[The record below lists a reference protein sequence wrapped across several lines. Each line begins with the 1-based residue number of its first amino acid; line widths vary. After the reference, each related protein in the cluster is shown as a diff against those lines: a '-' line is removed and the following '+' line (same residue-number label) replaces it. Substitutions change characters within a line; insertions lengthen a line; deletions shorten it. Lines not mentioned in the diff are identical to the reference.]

1 MRNAQQERR
10 GGRRNL
16 TSRWGEAV
24 SYIGRNDVLALTAIV
39 VLLTWLGFL
48 ADASRIGRVMPGVVC
63 ILIGGALLSNFHV
76 TPFSSPVCDFIGEYL
91 VAAAIP
97 LLMIKSDLKR
107 VFLESGRV
115 MIGFAAA
122 CVGIVA
128 GVLVGYYIL
137 APWHVGAKI
146 AGFYAGAFIGGT
158 ISMIAVGNAVQMT
171 PAEIAAATG
180 ASMIPSV
187 LGLMALVAI
196 PNLRIVRRYLPCR
209 LAEDGT
215 DGKNGIRA
223 PTAAP
228 EFRLTHITG
237 ALALTFGICAM
248 ARIVEHYAAG
258 LLAHDQS
265 RYNILY
271 VTALT
276 VLVANVFPRQLHKLR
291 GEFELGMIF
300 MYMFFA
306 MIGLGTNVTSFLS
319 NAVSLFFY
327 VVILLSI
334 GIVVTLVL
342 CKLLRLDLSEAV
354 TGCGAAI
361 VGPAATVAVV
371 AGKGWHSMVSPAVM
385 TGIFCHIVGN
395 FVGIT
400 VAAMLG

>member
-1 MRNAQQERR
+1 VA
-10 GGRRNL
+10 
-16 TSRWGEAV
+16 
-24 SYIGRNDVLALTAIV
+24 YIDANNVLALTAIV
-39 VLLTWLGFL
+39 VFLTWLGFL
-48 ADASRIGRVMPGVVC
+48 VDASRIGRVMPGVVC
-63 ILIGGALLSNFHV
+63 ILAGGALLSNFRV
-76 TPFSSPVCDFIGEYL
+76 TPFSSSVTDFIGEYV

-97 LLMIKSDLKR
+97 LLMLKSDLKKI
-107 VFLESGRV
+107 FLESGRV
-115 MIGFAAA
+115 MIGFGAA

-128 GVLVGYYIL
+128 GVLVGYYVL
-137 APWHVGAKI
+137 APWHVGAKV

-158 ISMIAVGNAVQMT
+158 ISMIAVGNAVQMS
-171 PAEIAAATG
+171 PADIATATG

-187 LGLMALVAI
+187 LGLMALVAV

-209 LAEDGT
+209 PAEDGANRS
-215 DGKNGIRA
+215 NGA
-223 PTAAP
+223 PSAVVIP

-237 ALALTFGICAM
+237 ALTLAFGICAL
-248 ARIVEHYAAG
+248 ARLVERFASGIVG
-258 LLAHDQS
+258 HDQS
-265 RYNILY
+265 HYNILY

-276 VLVANVFPRQLHKLR
+276 VLIANIFPRQLQKLR

-306 MIGLGTNVTSFLS
+306 MIGLGTNATSFLN

-327 VVILLSI
+327 VIILLGI

-342 CKLLRLDLSEAV
+342 CKLLRLDLTEAV

-371 AGKGWHSMVSPAVM
+371 AAKGWHSMVSPAVM

>member
-1 MRNAQQERR
+1 
-10 GGRRNL
+10 
-16 TSRWGEAV
+16 V
-24 SYIGRNDVLALTAIV
+24 SYFNGNDVLALTAIV
-39 VLLTWLGFL
+39 VFLVWLGFL
-48 ADASRIGRVMPGVVC
+48 ADASRIGRAMPGVVW
-63 ILIGGALLSNFHV
+63 ILIVGALLSNLHI
-76 TPFSSPVCDFIGEYL
+76 TPYSSTVCDFIGEYV

-97 LLMIKSDLKR
+97 LLMLKSDLKR
-107 VFLESGRV
+107 VFIESGRV
-115 MIGFAAA
+115 MIGFGAA

-128 GVLVGYYIL
+128 GVLVGYYVL

-158 ISMIAVGNAVQMT
+158 ISMVAVGNAVQMT

-196 PNLRIVRRYLPCR
+196 PNLGIVKRYLPCR
-209 LAEDGT
+209 LTEAGVQ
-215 DGKNGIRA
+215 
-223 PTAAP
+223 TASGVQATLVP

-237 ALALTFGICAM
+237 ALALTFAICAL
-248 ARIVEHYAAG
+248 ARTIEHQIAASVG
-258 LLAHDQS
+258 HDQS

-271 VTALT
+271 VTVLT
-276 VLVANVFPRQLHKLR
+276 VMVANIFPRQLHKLR

-306 MIGLGTNVTSFLS
+306 MIGLGTNVTAFLS

-327 VVILLSI
+327 VIILLSV
-334 GIVVTLVL
+334 GILVTLL
-342 CKLLRLDLSEAV
+342 LSKLLRLDLSEAI

-395 FVGIT
+395 FIGI
-400 VAAMLG
+400 MLATLLS

>member
-1 MRNAQQERR
+1 LFSIDADN
-10 GGRRNL
+10 
-16 TSRWGEAV
+16 
-24 SYIGRNDVLALTAIV
+24 ILALSAV
-39 VLLTWLGFL
+39 VLFLTWLGFFV
-48 ADASRIGRVMPGVVC
+48 DASRVGRVIPGVVF
-63 ILIGGALLSNFHV
+63 ILSGGALLSNLHV
-76 TPFSSPVCDFIGEYL
+76 TPFSSPVSDFIGQYV

-97 LLMIKSDLKR
+97 LLMLKANLKKI
-107 VFLESGRV
+107 FLESGRV
-115 MIGFAAA
+115 MIGFGAA

-128 GVLVGYYIL
+128 GVIVGFCL
-137 APWHVGAKI
+137 LSHWHVGAKV

-187 LGLMALVAI
+187 LGLMALVAVS
-196 PNLRIVRRYLPCR
+196 NSKVVRRFIPCKIDEGEGGETSDSCSPP
-209 LAEDGT
+209 A
-215 DGKNGIRA
+215 N
-223 PTAAP
+223 P
-228 EFRLTHITG
+228 EFRLSHITG
-237 ALALTFGICAM
+237 ALALTFGICAI
-248 ARIVEHYAAG
+248 ARVIEAFASQRIG
-258 LLAHDQS
+258 HDQA

-276 VLVANVFPRQLHKLR
+276 VLVANLFPRQLQKLR

-300 MYMFFA
+300 MYMFLA

-327 VVILLSI
+327 VIILLGI
-334 GIVVTLVL
+334 GIAVTLVL
-342 CKLLRLDLSEAV
+342 CRFLRLDLTETV

-371 AGKGWHSMVSPAVM
+371 AGKGWHAMVSPAVM

-400 VAAMLG
+400 LASILT

>member
-1 MRNAQQERR
+1 
-10 GGRRNL
+10 
-16 TSRWGEAV
+16 V
-24 SYIGRNDVLALTAIV
+24 SYINGNDILALTAV
-39 VLLTWLGFL
+39 VVFLVWLGFL
-48 ADASRIGRVMPGVVC
+48 ADASRIGRAMPGVVW
-63 ILIGGALLSNFHV
+63 ILIGGALLSNLHI
-76 TPFSSPVCDFIGEYL
+76 TPYSSTVCDFIGEYV

-97 LLMIKSDLKR
+97 LLMLKSDLKR
-107 VFLESGRV
+107 VFIESGRV
-115 MIGFAAA
+115 MIAFGAA

-128 GVLVGYYIL
+128 GVVVGYYVL
-137 APWHVGAKI
+137 APWHVGAKV

-196 PNLRIVRRYLPCR
+196 PNLAIVKRYLPCR
-209 LAEDGT
+209 LAQDGAQSE
-215 DGKNGIRA
+215 GGI
-223 PTAAP
+223 PAAVAVP

-237 ALALTFGICAM
+237 ALALTFGICAL
-248 ARIVEHYAAG
+248 ARYIEHQVAAILG
-258 LLAHDQS
+258 HDQS
-265 RYNILY
+265 HYNILY

-276 VLVANVFPRQLHKLR
+276 VVVANVFPRQLHRLR

-306 MIGLGTNVTSFLS
+306 MIGLGTNVTAFLS

-327 VVILLSI
+327 VIILLGV
-334 GIVVTLVL
+334 GIVVTLL
-342 CKLLRLDLSEAV
+342 LSKLLRLDLSEAI

-371 AGKGWHSMVSPAVM
+371 AGKGWHAMVSPAVM

-395 FVGIT
+395 FVGI
-400 VAAMLG
+400 MLATLLG